1 MKLFLNVAIVVS
13 LLILLA
19 SLIWYIWDP
28 ANRELAK
35 KISATLL
42 VVFVGEMFAKFT
54 MIMRE
59 ELRR

>member
-13 LLILLA
+13 LLILFA

-28 ANRELAK
+28 ANHELAK
-35 KISATLL
+35 KIITTLL
-42 VVFVGEMFAKFT
+42 VVFVGEMFAKFA

-59 ELRR
+59 EL

>member
-28 ANRELAK
+28 ANQELAK

-42 VVFVGEMFAKFT
+42 VVFVGEMFAKFA

-59 ELRR
+59 EL

>member
-28 ANRELAK
+28 ANRKLAK

-42 VVFVGEMFAKFT
+42 VVFVGEMFAKFA

-59 ELRR
+59 EL